1 VQSKT
6 NIIIG
11 IPNLGRD
18 ILMARRAVVLGIG
31 GAVFIIGIAGIVY
44 AMPQI
49 VKDYGVQSTST
60 PPYTAMTP
68 VPTPSVL
75 YVEIGFIIV
84 FIGGLVIMSY
94 GATLKGRVSQP
105 ELGK

>member
-1 VQSKT
+1 MGVLG
-6 NIIIG
+6 IG
-11 IPNLGRD
+11 ART
-18 ILMARRAVVLGIG
+18 RRAIVLGIG
-31 GAVFIIGIAGIVY
+31 GAVFVIGIAGIVY

-60 PPYTAMTP
+60 PPYTAMPP

-84 FIGGLVIMSY
+84 FISGLVILSY
-94 GATLKGRVSQP
+94 GATLPRRVSRP
-105 ELGK
+105 EIDK

>member
-1 VQSKT
+1 
-6 NIIIG
+6 
-11 IPNLGRD
+11 
-18 ILMARRAVVLGIG
+18 MARRAVVLGIG
-31 GAVFIIGIAGIVY
+31 AAVFIIGVAGIVY

-60 PPYTAMTP
+60 PPYTAMPP

-75 YVEIGFIIV
+75 YIEIGFIIV
-84 FIGGLVIMSY
+84 FISGLVILSY
-94 GATLKGRVSQP
+94 GATLTGRVSRP